1 MDDTALVKLLSER
14 FQRREKIILLD
25 YLNGFAGKKPL
36 IKGTLWSRNSS
47 AQNIYNL
54 LISARRF
61 KAIKHSVMN
70 DWPHSKPI
78 NDVMIELP
86 FTE

>member
-1 MDDTALVKLLSER
+1 M
-14 FQRREKIILLD
+14 D
-25 YLNGFAGKKPL
+25 YLNGFAAKKPL
-36 IKGTLWSRNSS
+36 IKGTLWSRNSC

-54 LISARRF
+54 LISAQRF
-61 KAIKHSVMN
+61 GAIKHSVMN

-86 FTE
+86 FRE